1 MPVVSWSEYVAA
13 ERVEEV
19 TYALIDVEGH
29 EGSVIQGMKLETHRD
44 TFPVFQYELG
54 GTWKDARSSATNWT
68 QADLAAYLSAEL
80 SAILHRPH
88 APSRHNQ

>member
-44 TFPVFQYELG
+44 TFPVFQ
-54 GTWKDARSSATNWT
+54 
-68 QADLAAYLSAEL
+68 
-80 SAILHRPH
+80 
-88 APSRHNQ
+88 